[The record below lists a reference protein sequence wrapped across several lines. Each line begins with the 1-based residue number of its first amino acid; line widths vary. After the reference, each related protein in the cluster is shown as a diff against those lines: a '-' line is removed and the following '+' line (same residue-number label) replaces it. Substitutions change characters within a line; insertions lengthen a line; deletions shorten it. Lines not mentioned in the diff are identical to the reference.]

1 MLGGHVASVGRP
13 GNGSMRTCVSEG
25 PTCGTGYGDGGQARP
40 LTGECV
46 GLRITVLMDRM
57 ANSTEQLVA
66 AIHDSPSR
74 LVLAVAGGG
83 TGAVSQLLETPGASR
98 TVLEAIVPYSANAMI
113 DWLGGAPD
121 RFCAEETARAMAMAA
136 YWRACE
142 LAEGDAALAGVG
154 VTASLA
160 SDRPK
165 RGRHRVHLAIQTGSR
180 TSSVSLGLN
189 RGDDAR
195 AEEERVVG
203 RMVINAVAEACG
215 VEGRLDLELRPD
227 EGLDESSTVAPQSWR
242 DLLAGRVEMVC
253 HKCCSTSTA
262 GQAGSGT
269 PLQPA
274 AGAIL
279 SGAFN
284 PMHRGHRRMIEVAQ
298 EELGEPVELE
308 LSILNVDK
316 PPLDFIE
323 IERRLSG
330 FDPGMTVWLTRSPTF
345 EQKSRHFPGATFIV
359 GADTLRRIADPRYYG
374 DDADACRRAIDGIA
388 ARGRRFLV
396 FGRLRETGFETLSDV
411 RPFETLASICRE
423 IPADVFREDVSSTE
437 IRRGGSGAGEGN

>member
-1 MLGGHVASVGRP
+1 MNRLG
-13 GNGSMRTCVSEG
+13 C
-25 PTCGTGYGDGGQARP
+25 
-40 LTGECV
+40 
-46 GLRITVLMDRM
+46 RITVLMDRM

-83 TGAVSQLLETPGASR
+83 TGALAQLLETPGASR

-136 YWRACE
+136 YRRACR
-142 LAEGDAALAGVG
+142 LTEGDEPSAGVG

-189 RGDDAR
+189 RGDEAR
-195 AEEERVVG
+195 AEEERVVS
-203 RMVINAVAEACG
+203 RMVLNAVAEACG

-242 DLLAGRVEMVC
+242 DLLAGVVETVR
-253 HKCCSTSTA
+253 HKSELGTDGTA

-284 PMHRGHRRMIEVAQ
+284 PIHRGHRRMIEVAQ

-388 ARGRRFLV
+388 ARGCRFLV

-423 IPADVFREDVSSTE
+423 IPPDVFREDVSSTE
-437 IRRGGSGAGEGN
+437 IRRAVSDAGEGN